1 MKKILSKRIQ
11 EMFQLET
18 ENYIIRIW
26 VKPEDY
32 NITEKIT
39 FCGQVEIAGK
49 SGEWRFVAYTLTRE
63 ENFEKLEDKLFNFV
77 ERNFILIP
85 TEE

>member
-18 ENYIIRIW
+18 ENYTIRIW

-32 NITEKIT
+32 RITEKIT

-49 SGEWRFVAYTLTRE
+49 QGEWSFVVYTLTRE